1 MSDTTPIEKPLYL
14 NAHAFRTLAPVF
26 FYFGIAGVAT
36 VMLGPLLPALIARWQ
51 IQDAQAGTLF
61 TASFTGQLIGAYFA
75 VHRLRLSV
83 ISGAILTAAGCAAM
97 AIVPFSAA
105 HVALFC
111 VGLGL
116 GAGLTAGN
124 VITGTFATSSRSR
137 LLAILNVAW
146 SIGAI
151 ACPILVRAC
160 GPSGVNTF
168 FYLTAAAL
176 LAAAL
181 AAFAIP
187 HEMPAPKPEPDKPGP
202 KIPLSPAML
211 FAFAAAMLLYVGVEN
226 SLGGWLPSYAVR
238 VNPASRASTI
248 AFYFWTAEL
257 IGRLLMA
264 TPLNRFRDETLYRL
278 AAALLILTQALLILV
293 RHLAP
298 NHVIALTILGGLAI
312 APLYPLILAFLF
324 ARTGKH
330 PRLGPLFAAAAL
342 GGATLP
348 WFTGIVST
356 HFLSL
361 RAGLAVPAIG
371 TAIMLLLAAAIIPP
385 AKSAA

>member
-1 MSDTTPIEKPLYL
+1 MLPAAEARLSPR
-14 NAHAFRTLAPVF
+14 AHAFRTLAPVF

-36 VMLGPLLPALIARWQ
+36 VMLGPLLPSLIDRWH

-61 TASFTGQLIGAYFA
+61 TSSFAGQLIGAYFA

-83 ISGAILTAAGCAAM
+83 ITGAVLTAAGCAAI
-97 AIVPFSAA
+97 AVANFNAA
-105 HVALFC
+105 HIALFC

-124 VITGTFATSSRSR
+124 VITGTFATASRSR

-151 ACPILVRAC
+151 ICPILVRAC
-160 GPSGVNTF
+160 GPSGINTF
-168 FYLTAAAL
+168 FYLTAAIL
-176 LAAAL
+176 LVAAL

-187 HEMPAPKPEPDKPGP
+187 HEAPTPTPQLDEPKPS
-202 KIPLSPAML
+202 IPLSPTLLVL
-211 FAFAAAMLLYVGVEN
+211 FAIAMLLYVGVEN
-226 SLGGWLPSYAVR
+226 ALGGWLPSYAVR
-238 VNPASRASTI
+238 VNSTARASTI
-248 AFYFWTAEL
+248 AFDFWTAEL

-264 TPLNRFRDETLYRL
+264 TPLNRLREETLYRL
-278 AAALLILTQALLILV
+278 SAALLVLTQASLIFV
-293 RHLAP
+293 HHLGP
-298 NHVIALTILGGLAI
+298 GHVIALTLLAGLTI

-324 ARTGKH
+324 TRTGRH
-330 PRLGPLFAAAAL
+330 PRLGPLFAAASL

-356 HFLSL
+356 HFQNL

-371 TAIMLLLAAAIIPP
+371 TAIMLLLAASIVPP
-385 AKSAA
+385 AKSTT

>member
-1 MSDTTPIEKPLYL
+1 MLPATDARPSSR
-14 NAHAFRTLAPVF
+14 AHAFRTLAPVF

-36 VMLGPLLPALIARWQ
+36 VMLGPLLPALIARWH

-61 TASFTGQLIGAYFA
+61 TASFTGQLIGAYVA

-83 ISGAILTAAGCAAM
+83 ISGAILTAAGCVALT
-97 AIVPFSAA
+97 VVNFNAA
-105 HVALFC
+105 HIAFFC

-137 LLAILNVAW
+137 LLAVLNVAW

-151 ACPILVRAC
+151 LCPILVRAC
-160 GPSGVNTF
+160 GPSGIDTF
-168 FYLTAAAL
+168 FYLTASILLVAAL
-176 LAAAL
+176 G
-181 AAFAIP
+181 AFAIP
-187 HEMPAPKPEPDKPGP
+187 HEAPAPSPQTDEPGP
-202 KIPLSPAML
+202 RISLSPILLVL
-211 FAFAAAMLLYVGVEN
+211 FAIAMLLYVGVEN
-226 SLGGWLPSYAVR
+226 ALGGWLPSYAIR
-238 VNPASRASTI
+238 VNSTAHASTI
-248 AFYFWTAEL
+248 AFDFWTAEL

-264 TPLNRFRDETLYRL
+264 TPLNHLREETLYRL
-278 AAALLILTQALLILV
+278 AATLLVLTQALLIFAH
-293 RHLAP
+293 HLGP
-298 NHVIALTILGGLAI
+298 GHIIALTLLAGLTI

-324 ARTGKH
+324 TRAGRH
-330 PRLGPLFAAAAL
+330 PRLGPLFAAASL

-356 HFLSL
+356 HFQNL

-371 TAIMLLLAAAIIPP
+371 TAAMLLLAAAIVPP
-385 AKSAA
+385 AKSTT